1 MNRASL
7 KFAKNRLNISGFM
20 ILILRLLSHFFDFL
34 CYSPIRLVVRSFVAL
49 LLRCRPFVRSF
60 VRSFVRLL
68 RWAVATAT
76 TVGMSERCIHLAI
89 AGVGVRVAI
98 RRVRGVGICRML
110 YAGGTR
116 WGAVKGGEH
125 VLTCVRG
132 RV

>member
-1 MNRASL
+1 M
-7 KFAKNRLNISGFM
+7 
-20 ILILRLLSHFFDFL
+20 LLSHSFG
-34 CYSPIRLVVRSFVAL
+34 RSFVCCAVVAL
-49 LLRCRPFVRSF
+49 STVRSF

-76 TVGMSERCIHLAI
+76 TVGMYVRGIHLVI